1 MSEKPNVIVTGASG
15 FIGKSFLRQMNWD
28 AFDITVLTR
37 DVSKSFLHSDKIKI
51 VQGDLTQLSSLMNA
65 FQGQDILVNLAAEVR
80 NEAKLEETNVQGTK
94 NLLEAIEKTGI
105 RKVIHLSSVGVL
117 GVGYQSK
124 ATLVDENYPATPDN
138 SYEKTKKISEDLF
151 LTAAKQQGFSLTV
164 LRPTNVFGPEH
175 PFQALLHMFQ
185 HARKNKPLLFVKN
198 ATVNYLYVDDLAASI
213 HHFLQSEHKGGIY
226 HVGSSLLLSEFYLM
240 VKNGLSS
247 RSKLIQLPSFIVKLA
262 TLFGIKKLIA
272 VSNKVAYS
280 DFKLKKEKTYMVGI
294 EEGVYRTIKYY
305 KERNLLP

>member
-1 MSEKPNVIVTGASG
+1 MSKKPKVIVTGASG
-15 FIGKSFLRQMNWD
+15 FIGKSFLRRMNWD

-151 LTAAKQQGFSLTV
+151 LTAAKEQDFSLTV

-175 PFQALLHMFQ
+175 PFQALLNLCQ
-185 HARKNKPLLFVKN
+185 HAQANKPLLWSKG
-198 ATVNYLYVDDLAASI
+198 AQVNYVFVEDLTQTI
-213 HHFLQSEHKGGIY
+213 FHFLQEKNQTGVY
-226 HVGSSLLLSEFYLM
+226 HVGNSLELKTFYELLKKSLKSESKMVRIPDIFNTLLM
-240 VKNGLSS
+240 SLRIG
-247 RSKLIQLPSFIVKLA
+247 KLK
-262 TLFGIKKLIA
+262 A
-272 VSNKVAYS
+272 VSNRVAYS
-280 DFKLKKEKTYMVGI
+280 DAKLANEFSYPKGI
-294 EEGVYRTIKYY
+294 EKGLEEVILYY
-305 KERNLLP
+305 QEKKLLK